1 MQKKQFFSSA
11 SGGDAE
17 PALHQKAA
25 PGARS
30 RYHHGSLR
38 TALLTEAIKVIKSD
52 GVENISIRQLAK
64 NLGVSAAAPFRH
76 FPDRT
81 ALLTAVAEQ
90 ATEQLG
96 SAVAAALE
104 KAKGQSP
111 WEQLLAIGQAYL
123 RWAAEN
129 PSHFQVVSDRR
140 LIDYESS
147 AAMRASNEGI
157 RQRMRELLAQT
168 QPEQG
173 VEPDLALLLMRAM
186 VYGLARMQV
195 DGQLA
200 EWSPAPSTEPQQA
213 QNQALQLLIRMLGTY
228 DGDDA
233 K

>member
-1 MQKKQFFSSA
+1 MQKKQFFSLVSV
-11 SGGDAE
+11 DEAE
-17 PALHQKAA
+17 PAQHQKAA
-25 PGARS
+25 PEPRN

-38 TALLTEAIKVIKSD
+38 TALLTEAIKVIESD

-96 SAVAAALE
+96 SAVAAALG
-104 KAKGQSP
+104 KARGQSP

-168 QPEQG
+168 QQKQG

-200 EWSPAPSTEPQQA
+200 EWSPVPSAEPQRA
-213 QNQALQLLIRMLGTY
+213 QNQALQLLIRMLGAY
-228 DGDDA
+228 DGGDE
-233 K
+233 